1 VCQPILDAD
10 SRHFYFR
17 RRDSSDGST
26 VTQRTAPRTIPTHRL
41 FTAMFP
47 MTRSMYSAGW
57 RALDAQEA
65 IPGLPFDL
73 VVTHILRTWETQ
85 SI

>member
-1 VCQPILDAD
+1 
-10 SRHFYFR
+10 
-17 RRDSSDGST
+17 
-26 VTQRTAPRTIPTHRL
+26 
-41 FTAMFP
+41 